1 MFLSFFKL
9 KEREKKITY
18 SFFFLFPLPTGRKVI
33 CVVKARPPSHPQARF
48 LLLENDWPG
57 VQKTLTNTQQAFFFL
72 RSWSARVLQCAQD
85 DPPPREFYSKRK
97 KSLQVPSHLNV
108 MQPFLR

>member
-9 KEREKKITY
+9 KEKEKKITY

-72 RSWSARVLQCAQD
+72 RSWSATECFNALKTTPLHESSTQ
-85 DPPPREFYSKRK
+85 K
-97 KSLQVPSHLNV
+97 KVPSHLNV